1 MRIKFPRPG
10 WAELWW
16 SEDEA
21 ADWQRV
27 FDQAFGDELPGARL
41 LPLCL
46 EAHHTTW
53 HLVAPLIPEEHANK
67 LYSTP
72 RLLNIDTADWAP
84 TFDYLGLFPWQVEAI
99 VRAAEQGGMLLCDDM
114 GLGKTRSAIMAAE
127 VWALARNEQRPRL
140 VIGPAFARNVWRHEL
155 RAVGALRSED
165 DYCIIRSVDM
175 GDESY
180 RPDALWYFV
189 NYDIAAAWA
198 THFAAVPYAR
208 RPAAVILDEA
218 HRIKNPQAQRTRATM
233 QLAGRAHF
241 RMLLTGT
248 PIDNRP
254 AELWQL
260 LTVLCGKGSFG
271 TYYSFRRRYCGAVV
285 GSFGLEDRAP
295 SNVDELRERIGSL
308 YLRRTANDIDAS
320 IMPALSRQRIEMS
333 LSEKDR
339 EKHDTLVHSVPLDEL
354 LNAVLEGRAGKSTFD
369 ILMRLRKVTSAAKRK
384 TTIAHVQDLLEQG
397 ESVVVFAWQKSTAA
411 ALAKKLSRLPPIT
424 GDMPQKQRDF
434 WIECFQT
441 GNEPEALVA
450 TYGALAEGVTLT
462 RAARVVLHDLDYKT
476 STILQAERRVARIG
490 QTRPCVASWVVAD
503 NSIDTIFA
511 RLLVSKVGAIQKTLG
526 IDEPAEAVEGVG
538 LREVSREFEAAEWA
552 REALGKM
559 GAT

>member
-1 MRIKFPRPG
+1 
-10 WAELWW
+10 
-16 SEDEA
+16 
-21 ADWQRV
+21 
-27 FDQAFGDELPGARL
+27 
-41 LPLCL
+41 
-46 EAHHTTW
+46 
-53 HLVAPLIPEEHANK
+53 
-67 LYSTP
+67 
-72 RLLNIDTADWAP
+72 
-84 TFDYLGLFPWQVEAI
+84 
-99 VRAAEQGGMLLCDDM
+99 
-114 GLGKTRSAIMAAE
+114 
-127 VWALARNEQRPRL
+127 
-140 VIGPAFARNVWRHEL
+140 
-155 RAVGALRSED
+155 
-165 DYCIIRSVDM
+165 
-175 GDESY
+175 
-180 RPDALWYFV
+180 
-189 NYDIAAAWA
+189 
-198 THFAAVPYAR
+198 
-208 RPAAVILDEA
+208 
-218 HRIKNPQAQRTRATM
+218 
-233 QLAGRAHF
+233 
-241 RMLLTGT
+241 MLLTGT